1 MLVTLD
7 GDRVQADFAPGV
19 TLALVVERV
28 AAGLPA
34 ERRVVA
40 AALNGESLSAAA
52 LDDRLAQPLT
62 VGDQIDLESAA
73 PAELVR
79 EALHDSAV
87 RVAAAAELH
96 RTAADCLNGGRTVE
110 ALGHLREIMGA
121 WQQAQQSIWQGSGL
135 LQRDLTAICYDDQTI
150 AEHIRTLSDRLRA
163 VRDALDAHDLVSLAD
178 LTYYEFPELCEH
190 WRGLLSALALEVA
203 GPPEE
208 RGDVTA

>member
-19 TLALVVERV
+19 TLAGVVESV
-28 AAGLPA
+28 SAGLPA

-40 AALNGESLSAAA
+40 AAVNGELLSAAA
-52 LDDRLAQPLT
+52 LDDRLSQPLAD
-62 VGDQIDLESAA
+62 GDQIDLESAA
-73 PAELVR
+73 PPELVR

-96 RTAADCLNGGRTVE
+96 RAAADCLNGGRTVE
-110 ALGHLREIMGA
+110 ALGHLREIMGV

-135 LQRDLTAICYDDQTI
+135 LHRDLTASSYEGKTV
-150 AEHIRTLSDRLRA
+150 AEHIRALSDRLRA

-190 WRGLLSALALEVA
+190 WRGLLNALALEVA
-203 GPPEE
+203 GPPGE
-208 RGDVTA
+208 RGDGTT